1 MFSSD
6 AARKGWAKGLGKGYT
21 IGMPASAPGPEE
33 ALPDQDRQ
41 RTLLS
46 YALLTGLTPLIP
58 VPLADDL
65 TKGHLALSRG
75 EQ

>member
-21 IGMPASAPGPEE
+21 TGMPAPAPGPEPV
-33 ALPDQDRQ
+33 PDQDRQ